1 MNRIWSLAKYSAIFF
16 MVAGFIIPVVILTVY
31 AGKYSSWWSWEWL
44 GRISLNPNDWSAFGA
59 LLAGVFSL
67 LGAAATTSTL
77 LLVVYQYKLSRES
90 MVLNQYISH
99 RDVFIGRLKALESNF
114 DGKIFFKFHD
124 ELYGRVFPDNKPT
137 HVGLYE
143 NLRGG
148 SGKANSL
155 AGMYSSYRE
164 LSSELARYQ
173 FKEAEGREYIYKSV
187 LALNDFQSKLG
198 IIVSSKGDRFGD
210 IFLDGKNTGINLYVL
225 GEAYLRAEYVLNSY
239 LFYSGNDTV
248 KDFKSIDFEMLRGR
262 MYDGIEQGRFRS
274 NIYVQEDD
282 FGILNALWKIFG
294 FCSEEVYK
302 NDAIYLRPVWL
313 RLRRF
318 FASADNVEEHMSDYS
333 KMNDMLDSL
342 LRRVDGKFL
351 KGYRTDL
358 AVVLK
363 VKDSLQEVQ
372 GRVNDFLS
380 RGKK

>member
-1 MNRIWSLAKYSAIFF
+1 SA
-16 MVAGFIIPVVILTVY
+16 
-31 AGKYSSWWSWEWL
+31 
-44 GRISLNPNDWSAFGA
+44 
-59 LLAGVFSL
+59 
-67 LGAAATTSTL
+67 
-77 LLVVYQYKLSRES
+77 
-90 MVLNQYISH
+90 
-99 RDVFIGRLKALESNF
+99 RDR
-114 DGKIFFKFHD
+114 
-124 ELYGRVFPDNKPT
+124 P
-137 HVGLYE
+137 
-143 NLRGG
+143 
-148 SGKANSL
+148 
-155 AGMYSSYRE
+155 
-164 LSSELARYQ
+164 
-173 FKEAEGREYIYKSV
+173 
-187 LALNDFQSKLG
+187 
-198 IIVSSKGDRFGD
+198 